1 MSNITLSAGIRQNLL
16 SLQNTAANLTTT
28 QEHLATGKKVNTAF
42 DNPTSYFTSQS
53 LNNRASDLSSLLDSI
68 GQAQQ
73 TLDAANNGLT
83 SLTSLLE
90 QALSTAQQAQQT
102 TPTAAAATTG
112 SVPLTSLNVG
122 GNLLINV
129 GATSYTVAVTQ
140 SESLSLI
147 ESQING
153 TSGLGANGAVT
164 ASDDGS
170 GHLVLTGNTNTT
182 AFTVSANAESA
193 ALGVTTS
200 ATVNNAVAPVSATR
214 TTLQGN
220 YNNILTQ
227 IDQLAGDASY
237 NGINLLAGDN
247 LKVLFNENGT
257 SSLTIAGVNFNS
269 KGLGL
274 SVASGTGF
282 LDNNN
287 VTATETAINAAIS
300 AVRAQTETF
309 GTNSSTISTR
319 QTFEQNMINTLQTGA
334 SNLVLAD
341 QNQES
346 ANLLTLQTQQQL
358 EISALSI
365 ANQANQSVLKLFP

>member
-16 SLQNTAANLTTT
+16 SLQNTSAELTTT

-53 LNNRASDLSSLLDSI
+53 LTNRASDLSSLLDSI

-83 SLTSLLE
+83 GLTSLLE
-90 QALSTAQQAQQT
+90 QALSTAEQAQQT

-112 SVPLTSLNVG
+112 SVALTTVNAG

-129 GATSYTVAVTQ
+129 GSNSYTVSITA
-140 SESLSLI
+140 SEALSSI
-147 ESQING
+147 EAQINAV
-153 TSGLGANGAVT
+153 SGLGSSGAVT

-182 AFTVSANAESA
+182 AFTVSANAESL

-200 ATVNNAVAPVSATR
+200 ATANNAVAPVSATR

-220 YNNILTQ
+220 YNALLTQ
-227 IDQLAGDASY
+227 IDQLAGDSSY
-237 NGINLLAGDN
+237 NGVNLLSGDT
-247 LKVLFNENGT
+247 LQVLFNENGT
-257 SSLTIAGVNFNS
+257 SSLSIAGVNFNS

-274 SVASGTGF
+274 STISGTGF

-287 VTATETAINAAIS
+287 ITATETSINSAIT

-309 GTNSSTISTR
+309 GTNSSTIQTR
-319 QTFEQNMINTLQTGA
+319 QSFEQNMINTLQTGA

-346 ANLLTLQTQQQL
+346 ANLLTEQTQQQL